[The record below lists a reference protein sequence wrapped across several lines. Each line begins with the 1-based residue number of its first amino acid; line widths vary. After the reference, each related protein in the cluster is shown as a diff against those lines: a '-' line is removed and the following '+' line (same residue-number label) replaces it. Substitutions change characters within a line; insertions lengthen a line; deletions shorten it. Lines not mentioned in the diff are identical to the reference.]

1 MVVCAGGGEE
11 VVVDDDEQA
20 ASNAPEITTAAN
32 AVQRMNRPILHL
44 HSF

>member
-1 MVVCAGGGEE
+1 VVVCAGGGEE
-11 VVVDDDEQA
+11 VVDDDEQA